1 MKIKSKVKAGKI
13 VLNENQTMASR
24 RPYQNVKSGVLV
36 SDTNQRDVQ
45 REESA
50 TSGQRPA

>member
-24 RPYQNVKSGVLV
+24 RPYQNLKSCMLV

-45 REESA
+45 REERA
-50 TSGQRPA
+50 TTGR